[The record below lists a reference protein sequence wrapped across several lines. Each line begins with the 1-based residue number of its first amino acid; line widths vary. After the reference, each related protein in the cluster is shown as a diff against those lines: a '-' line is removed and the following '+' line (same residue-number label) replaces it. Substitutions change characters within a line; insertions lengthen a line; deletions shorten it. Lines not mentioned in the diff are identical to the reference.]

1 MSTTGDRSAQLEYS
15 NLQPEMHNEE
25 GRRAKAAKM
34 LSVLE
39 HFRGTADLAGATV
52 VDLGCSTGFIADEFR
67 RAGARVVGVDIDV
80 PGLAA
85 ARARFD
91 AGQTASFDLSAATA
105 AEDRTVAGRPSG
117 LGFVCADGERL
128 PLPSGSADVVVFNHI
143 YEHVVDADEV
153 MTDIER
159 VLAPDGV
166 VYLGLGNKWGVIE
179 PHYGLPFLSWLPP
192 KAADAYMRRFGK
204 GDAYHER
211 FRSERGLR
219 KMTGRLNVWDYT
231 DTVLADPVGFAA
243 QDVVPA
249 PLDKLPTAAW
259 RVGRPLMPTFIWVGT
274 KGEQAPAGSPGKPAK
289 VPPRRLAAR

>member
-1 MSTTGDRSAQLEYS
+1 MTTTGDRTAQLEYS

-85 ARARFD
+85 ARGRFD
-91 AGQTASFDLSAATA
+91 A
-105 AEDRTVAGRPSG
+105 G

-128 PLPSGSADVVVFNHI
+128 PLPSGSADIVVFNHI
-143 YEHVVDADEV
+143 YEHVVDADGV
-153 MTDIER
+153 MADIER

-259 RVGRPLMPTFIWVGT
+259 RIGRPLMPTFIWVGT
-274 KGEQAPAGSPGKPAK
+274 KGERAPAGSPGKPAK